1 MKLSGPN
8 GDTVVAY
15 AMVACLFVLA
25 YLVFTG
31 AL

>member
-1 MKLSGPN
+1 MKVLGSN
-8 GDTVVAY
+8 GDTIVAY
-15 AMVACLFVLA
+15 AMVACLVVLA